1 MEAARGPRY
10 SGRMRFATLLRV
22 VLFVAVFGW
31 AGYTAAMIA
40 LDYFSTSGM
49 VGQLVVDAVTKRKT
63 GVVAAGGSTPATQ
76 EIAGDLRGMIVR
88 ESRRTGLLVEEGTLK
103 VTPAPYAVQVAM
115 QWRHPVVLFGDTRL
129 FDVTLWMDRS
139 FDTGF

>member
-1 MEAARGPRY
+1 METAWGPRY

-22 VLFVAVFGW
+22 VVFIAVFGW

-49 VGQLVVDAVTKRKT
+49 VGQLVVDAVTKRKV
-63 GVVAAGGSTPATQ
+63 GAAAGGSSAATQ
-76 EIAGDLRGMIVR
+76 EIANDVRGMIVR
-88 ESRRTGLLVEEGTLK
+88 ESRRLRLPVEEETIK
-103 VTPAPYAVQVAM
+103 VTPASYAIQVVM
-115 QWRHPVVLFGDTRL
+115 QWKHPIVLYGDTRL

>member
-1 MEAARGPRY
+1 METAWGPRY
-10 SGRMRFATLLRV
+10 SERMRFATLLRV
-22 VLFVAVFGW
+22 VVFIAVFGW

-49 VGQLVVDAVTKRKT
+49 VGQLVVDAVTKRKV
-63 GVVAAGGSTPATQ
+63 GAATGGSTAATQ
-76 EIAGDLRGMIVR
+76 EIANDVRGMIVR
-88 ESRRTGLLVEEGTLK
+88 ESRRLRLPVAEETIK
-103 VTPAPYAVQVAM
+103 VTPASYAVQVAM
-115 QWRHPVVLFGDTRL
+115 QWKHPIVLYGDTRL

>member
-1 MEAARGPRY
+1 LEAAWGPRY

-22 VLFVAVFGW
+22 VVFLAVFGW

-40 LDYFSTSGM
+40 MDYFSTSGM
-49 VGQLVVDAVTKRKT
+49 VGQIVVDAVTKRKV
-63 GVVAAGGSTPATQ
+63 GVAAGGSTAATP
-76 EIAGDLRGMIVR
+76 EIANDVRGMIVR
-88 ESRRTGLLVEEGTLK
+88 ESRRLGLPVEEATLR
-103 VTPAPYAVQVAM
+103 VTPASYAVQVAM
-115 QWRHPVVLFGDTRL
+115 QWKHPVVLYGDTRL